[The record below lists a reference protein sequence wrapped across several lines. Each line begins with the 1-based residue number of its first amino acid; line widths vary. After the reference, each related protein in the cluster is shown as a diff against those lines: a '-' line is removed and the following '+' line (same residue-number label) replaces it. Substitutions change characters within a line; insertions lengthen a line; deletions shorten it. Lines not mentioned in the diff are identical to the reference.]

1 MILTKNDRIDTYFV
15 QQPLNIRF
23 LLILTVSIFMPI
35 YITIPVVIAVGI
47 FMLKDNGMRTALL
60 DTPHSLLYVF
70 MGFLLLTIPLIYNN
84 FTGFFTGILVVVFF
98 ILEFTISS
106 VMTGKLFDYICK
118 IACAM
123 SLFCA
128 VVAIAEKVFGIQL
141 RVDALSG
148 NANYYAYMIELMVI
162 ICCYQFFTTK
172 KYIYLIILSANLAAL
187 ILTGCRSAWFAMLAG
202 LFVFALIKKHW
213 KLLIVLAGV
222 SLAITGAILLCP
234 DLLPRYD
241 NLDFSLTD
249 RLIIWKNA
257 LGDFFAHPIFGRGLF
272 AYAQIS
278 GSVIQPHAHNIFIDC
293 LESTGLVGTA
303 IAVIF
308 LRSVIKDLVDS
319 WKSGSEQIRASV
331 ALCGGLIAATF
342 AHGLTDA
349 PIMGAQTGLLFIIVL
364 SLRPRVGNETLPAKE
379 TFRKQYRVLET
390 VSEPLKIK
398 MFRFMEFRKKMQSP
412 MSEKDVESTLLELQ
426 KLSPDESEQI
436 AILNQSIMQGYEDVF
451 AVKEHANRPAAQ
463 RSHIR

>member
-1 MILTKNDRIDTYFV
+1 MILTKKDRIDAYFV

-23 LLILTVSIFMPI
+23 LLVLTISIFMPI

-47 FMLKDNGMRTALL
+47 FMFRDNGMRTALL
-60 DTPHSLLYVF
+60 DTPHSMLYVF

-106 VMTGKLFDYICK
+106 IMTQKLFDFICK
-118 IACAM
+118 IACGM

-128 VVAIAEKVFGIQL
+128 AVAIAEKVFNIQT

-162 ICCYQFFTTK
+162 ICCYQFISTRRFL
-172 KYIYLIILSANLAAL
+172 YLIILSANLVAL
-187 ILTGCRSAWFAMLAG
+187 VLTGCRSAWVAMFAG
-202 LFVFALIKKHW
+202 LFVFALIKKQW
-213 KLLIVLAGV
+213 KLIIALAGV
-222 SLAITGAILLCP
+222 SLALAGAIFLCP

-241 NLDFSLTD
+241 NLDFSLVD
-249 RLIIWKNA
+249 RLTIWKNA

-272 AYAQIS
+272 AYGQIS
-278 GSVIQPHAHNIFIDC
+278 GSVIQPHAHNIFIDS
-293 LESTGLVGTA
+293 LESTGLVGTT

-308 LRSVIKDLVDS
+308 LRSVIKDLYDS
-319 WKSGSEQIRASV
+319 WKKGSEQIRASV

-349 PIMGAQTGLLFIIVL
+349 PIMGAQTGLLFILVL
-364 SLRPRVGNETLPAKE
+364 SLRPRVGNETQPVKE
-379 TFRKQYRVLET
+379 VYRNKYRVLET

-398 MFRFMEFRKKMQSP
+398 MFRFMEFRKKIQSP
-412 MSEKDVESTLLELQ
+412 MSEKDVESTLMKLQ
-426 KLSPDESEQI
+426 KLTPNENEQI
-436 AILNQSIMQGYEDVF
+436 AILNQSMMHGYQDVF
-451 AVKEHANRPAAQ
+451 AVKEHAQRPAAQ